1 LQLTREFRRENLDT
15 PSDPWLRDVMQTK
28 NTVLYAARGTREQYL
43 RRRMTVHLM
52 ETQDSSQ
59 QTTSNIEQVDAQ
71 VLDMMDV
78 DMQSDN
84 IESAQKNV
92 IQQFCACIRLTD
104 SRV

>member
-1 LQLTREFRRENLDT
+1 
-15 PSDPWLRDVMQTK
+15 MQTK
-28 NTVLYAARGTREQYL
+28 NTVLYAAHGTREQYL
-43 RRRMTVHLM
+43 RQCMTVHLIK
-52 ETQDSSQ
+52 TQDSSQ

-92 IQQFCACIRLTD
+92 ILCMYTLN
-104 SRV
+104 